1 LVRIVVVVVVVVS
14 FIVVTTTFTT
24 TPRMLCSSRQTP
36 FVVEKTTLSTGLL
49 RGRGTVRRLAGGAKR
64 KGTPALSFRWGIS
77 VEDAR
82 TLNARRWCFHF
93 YDDDDHHHHTL
104 GVDDDGNNAATT
116 RSSSAKS
123 VRFVKRDVV
132 AGASSFNASNK
143 AAAVAITQTN
153 DDDGKE
159 EETTRQKQKLIDVHA
174 LKHFCALGVFFTGL
188 LYVAYALL
196 PHIGYTA
203 TRPPH
208 TENLM
213 VKTFQSLSTLQ
224 AAEWLRFMDLFGTG
238 VFAHGG
244 VIAAGKRGLDLLGCV
259 VVGCVTA
266 MGGGTLR
273 GALIGI
279 EGAHPV
285 FWIAEPEYLIVA
297 LVASLCTFFF
307 WPKLLS
313 KEVRESKAMETAV
326 NWLDAL
332 SLGGFCII
340 GANAALVR
348 NLGPLLAVALSTVT
362 CTGGGVIR
370 DVFLRQPVRVLHS
383 NAELYGT
390 TAIAGAVVYALFVC
404 QFPGVSH
411 DVRCVLSAST
421 VVFLRW
427 RAWKQGLKLPMYADV
442 NPEGDYISIAQR
454 DV

>member
-1 LVRIVVVVVVVVS
+1 
-14 FIVVTTTFTT
+14 
-24 TPRMLCSSRQTP
+24 M
-36 FVVEKTTLSTGLL
+36 
-49 RGRGTVRRLAGGAKR
+49 
-64 KGTPALSFRWGIS
+64 
-77 VEDAR
+77 
-82 TLNARRWCFHF
+82 
-93 YDDDDHHHHTL
+93 
-104 GVDDDGNNAATT
+104 
-116 RSSSAKS
+116 
-123 VRFVKRDVV
+123 KRDVV

-143 AAAVAITQTN
+143 AAAAAITQTN

-203 TRPPH
+203 TRPLH

>member
-1 LVRIVVVVVVVVS
+1 MR
-14 FIVVTTTFTT
+14 
-24 TPRMLCSSRQTP
+24 SSRQTP
-36 FVVEKTTLSTGLL
+36 FVVVVEKMTLSTGVL
-49 RGRGTVRRLAGGAKR
+49 RGRGPVGRLAGGAKR
-64 KGTPALSFRWGIS
+64 KGTRAVSFRWRTY

-82 TLNARRWCFHF
+82 TLNARSWCSQ
-93 YDDDDHHHHTL
+93 YHHHHHHHHHRHTL
-104 GVDDDGNNAATT
+104 DVVDDDDGNNAATT
-116 RSSSAKS
+116 RSSAAKS

-143 AAAVAITQTN
+143 AAAAAITQTN

-348 NLGPLLAVALSTVT
+348 NLGPLLAVAVSTVT